1 MVVFLIILF
10 MFVAQLNCG
19 LVANAEEEK
28 LTFSTSI
35 VEDNGLINL
44 NTTNISQFNNSRFIE
59 NSRYFYLNPLHHSNG
74 SSDSKNGVC
83 STVAMQLLLGYH
95 NYYTHRGI
103 IPFSKSD
110 GTPFLASDF
119 GTILKHPYLEGN
131 ISYDNDYLGSSALG
145 TEPGFFDEIKDLTF
159 GGELLDQMLP
169 LVKEAAMEFID
180 LYSSEEVKDDI
191 TMNFSAFSNDVARA
205 EINAGRPL
213 LLCYK
218 GIEFE
223 NDPTTDEDNEK
234 SYHVVV
240 AYGYATYNGEQ
251 GFIVHMGYKNDETQV
266 WVPASWF
273 GWQLTMSVNHTHT
286 MIDAQ
291 DNHAYAYREIHCTS
305 CGFKD
310 LDEIYNTD
318 STGTIIT
325 GVNYLLNI

>member
-35 VEDNGLINL
+35 VEDSSLINL

-145 TEPGFFDEIKDLTF
+145 TEPGFLMK
-159 GGELLDQMLP
+159 
-169 LVKEAAMEFID
+169 
-180 LYSSEEVKDDI
+180 
-191 TMNFSAFSNDVARA
+191 
-205 EINAGRPL
+205 
-213 LLCYK
+213 
-218 GIEFE
+218 
-223 NDPTTDEDNEK
+223 
-234 SYHVVV
+234 
-240 AYGYATYNGEQ
+240 
-251 GFIVHMGYKNDETQV
+251 
-266 WVPASWF
+266 
-273 GWQLTMSVNHTHT
+273 
-286 MIDAQ
+286 
-291 DNHAYAYREIHCTS
+291 
-305 CGFKD
+305 
-310 LDEIYNTD
+310 
-318 STGTIIT
+318 
-325 GVNYLLNI
+325 